1 MSFLLSGDR
10 STLYGRKR
18 PRAADSPSSEKL
30 TFGDREEEEAESMR
44 FVLIY
49 SADSFCGEGGLV
61 SGGCFYLGRA
71 VLS

>member
-1 MSFLLSGDR
+1 MSLLLSGDR

-49 SADSFCGEGGLV
+49 SADSFR
-61 SGGCFYLGRA
+61 GGCFGSGGWNGCVFY
-71 VLS
+71 